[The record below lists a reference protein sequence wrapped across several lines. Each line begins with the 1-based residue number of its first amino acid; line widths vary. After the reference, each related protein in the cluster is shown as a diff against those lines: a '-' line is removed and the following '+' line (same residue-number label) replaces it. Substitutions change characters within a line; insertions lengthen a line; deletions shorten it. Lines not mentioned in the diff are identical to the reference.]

1 MTLFNLLLSL
11 YPIFPI
17 AIVTRTRTA
26 KSDLKRNPLFNLL
39 GQNLEARVA
48 TVSITTRAWW
58 LAPRPLP
65 PPRRVP
71 PHPARYR
78 SRALSPRTTPNQI
91 TRAEQAAGGLP
102 AHYAPTALPSPTQS
116 TLYWRNSIL
125 ILLPLLT
132 AAQ

>member
-91 TRAEQAAGGLP
+91 TRAEQAAGGCLHTTEVRTTRQP
-102 AHYAPTALPSPTQS
+102 RSPRRLNQ
-116 TLYWRNSIL
+116 LCIGV
-125 ILLPLLT
+125 IVF
-132 AAQ
+132 